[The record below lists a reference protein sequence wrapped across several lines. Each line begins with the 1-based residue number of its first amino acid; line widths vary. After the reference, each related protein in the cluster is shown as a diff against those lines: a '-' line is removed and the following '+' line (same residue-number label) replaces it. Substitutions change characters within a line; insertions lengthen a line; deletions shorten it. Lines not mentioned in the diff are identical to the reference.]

1 MKKGAK
7 MWLMLAEEDYK
18 DMRIMIK
25 ENRYRGAVF
34 FAQQAVEKIIK
45 ALIIE
50 DKNLA
55 PKKTHNIEILL
66 KDAGLDKN
74 EIKDIDV
81 NKLTLA
87 YTRVRYSDLSTVHYN
102 TKEKAGK
109 VLEIAQKTY
118 LWVKTKLKSN

>member
-1 MKKGAK
+1 MKKDTK
-7 MWLMLAEEDYK
+7 KWLMLAEEDYK
-18 DMRIMIK
+18 DMQIMVK
-25 ENRYRGAVF
+25 EARYRGAVF

-45 ALIIE
+45 ALIVE
-50 DKNLA
+50 DKNIA
-55 PKKTHNIEILL
+55 PKKSHNIEILL

-74 EIKDIDV
+74 EIKDTDV

-118 LWVKTKLKSN
+118 LWVKKKLKNS

>member
-1 MKKGAK
+1 MKKETK
-7 MWLMLAEEDYK
+7 TWLMLAEEDYK
-18 DMRIMIK
+18 DMNIMIK
-25 ENRYRGAVF
+25 EGRYRGAVF

-50 DKNLA
+50 DKNQV

-66 KDAGLDKN
+66 KDADLDKN

-81 NKLTLA
+81 SKLTLA

-109 VLEIAQKTY
+109 VLEIAQRTY
-118 LWVKTKLKSN
+118 LWVRKKLENS